1 MKKIALIS
9 SFCNSQEKLDVLY
22 KNVKIIKDLKI
33 DVIIFTPFSLP
44 EKINQLADY
53 ILISKENPVFDWPV
67 KAYYQWSTITIGNK
81 QINMS
86 RTYPDYGYASLI
98 HIKRMADLALSMN
111 YDLFFPMIYDTH
123 ITEEVKNILLD
134 NKPNSFF
141 PSKRENTVW
150 DIGLHLISLDR
161 YHLNN
166 FKNLITPESYL
177 TEKSGEAFSWTHKAI
192 KFIPA
197 IIENVNPIED
207 LIYNFNEF
215 DFFNYSITDDYK
227 LFIHKTDYDNIKLL
241 FYNFEGSKTF
251 NILSDNFEKE
261 FILNS
266 WDFIEL
272 PFNDCSLLKINNID
286 YTKDIKSI
294 GQNILE
300 INSI

>member
-44 EKINQLADY
+44 EKINQLVDY
-53 ILISKENPVFDWPV
+53 ILISKENPVFDWPK
-67 KAYYQWSTITIGNK
+67 KAYYQWSSITIGNK

-86 RTYPDYGYASLI
+86 RTYPDYGYAGLI
-98 HIKRMADLALSMN
+98 HIKRMADLALSMD
-111 YDLFFPMIYDTH
+111 YDLFFPMIYD
-123 ITEEVKNILLD
+123 ININDYVKSILLG
-134 NKPNSFF
+134 NKKNSFF
-141 PSKRENTVW
+141 KSKRKDSIW
-150 DIGLHLISLDR
+150 AIGLHLISLDKE
-161 YHLNN
+161 HL
-166 FKNLITPESYL
+166 FKFKTLITETSYL
-177 TEKSGEAFSWTHKAI
+177 TELSGDAFSWMHKALP
-192 KFIPA
+192 FVSGV
-197 IIENVNPIED
+197 IEKDEPIED
-207 LIYNFNEF
+207 LIYYYEDF
-215 DFFNYSITDDYK
+215 DFFNYSTTDDYK
-227 LFIHKTDYDNIKLL
+227 LFIHKTDYNNIKLL

-251 NILSDNFEKE
+251 NILSDNFEEE